1 MESRFVFV
9 VGVTWKMMLIRR
21 DKRTTKAGDGTRGLM
36 ILIEEFD

>member
-9 VGVTWKMMLIRR
+9 VGINLQMMLIRR

-36 ILIEEFD
+36 ILIEELD